1 MKWKQFWTDFK
12 RKSEKERNEGLRGNQ
27 HARRV
32 FCFGDCCCCCWNG
45 EDLISFMSWGKETVT
60 RKSSLQGWRS
70 RIQSQCESDLRRG
83 IRGVEW
89 RLVWEPLEGE
99 GPSLCAGGA
108 KGEGGAGVCVCGG
121 VCGLGGGGAG
131 AVTEMRWG
139 ARTEGKGPFSPPSY
153 CRRSGRLQGTGRS
166 GAQKAWC

>member
-45 EDLISFMSWGKETVT
+45 EDLISFISWGKETVT

-83 IRGVEW
+83 IRGVEG
-89 RLVWEPLEGE
+89 RLVWEPLESE

-108 KGEGGAGVCVCGG
+108 KGEGGAGVCVCVCVCVCVGG
-121 VCGLGGGGAG
+121 
-131 AVTEMRWG
+131 WG
-139 ARTEGKGPFSPPSY
+139 STEGLKCSSGMKVLCSSCENLTPFCSDSQFSFFLLGP
-153 CRRSGRLQGTGRS
+153 QNH
-166 GAQKAWC
+166 